1 MGGEKRLQVKCSAQE
16 TGAFLSLC
24 LWCGQWQLDLGI
36 QSLGQGRGCW
46 SREVQRGQWTEA
58 EEKGAGMWRE
68 TAEEDFQEEGGL
80 PPRTDRPHCPP
91 PPRPWMEE
99 DLNGSQRARLG
110 AEPEQVG
117 REAVLVQSEAAV
129 REQGKTGG
137 ALKRVQ
143 AAHYGT
149 KSGHAPRGSIPASP
163 TNCATL
169 DTSQPL

>member
-68 TAEEDFQEEGGL
+68 TAEEDFQEEGVCQTS
-80 PPRTDRPHCPP
+80 PPTPPSNPPALDGRRPQWKPEGEV
-91 PPRPWMEE
+91 RR
-99 DLNGSQRARLG
+99 RARAG
-110 AEPEQVG
+110 GKGSRAGPIRSCCQGTGQDG
-117 REAVLVQSEAAV
+117 RCAS
-129 REQGKTGG
+129 
-137 ALKRVQ
+137 
-143 AAHYGT
+143 
-149 KSGHAPRGSIPASP
+149 KSPG
-163 TNCATL
+163 C
-169 DTSQPL
+169 PLWN